1 MIRGL
6 YISASSLA
14 VRQAQQENLSNNIAN
29 LNTPGYKKTN
39 VLLKTF
45 QEELISRKEVN
56 IGQPTKNTV
65 IGRLNYGVGVD
76 GTKTDFSQGNINIT
90 GRDTDFALTKND
102 CAFSLVDD
110 NGQVYYTRDGRFEV
124 STGGFLV
131 DSQGMRVIGSNG
143 QPIRLTSNEAQLNG
157 DGILTNS
164 IGNVGFMLS
173 EIDTETG
180 NITGRYNDSSVVK
193 QGALEGS
200 NMDVVDVMTELITI
214 SRSYESSQRVFQQL
228 DETLSKTVNEVGT
241 VR

>member
-65 IGRLNYGVGVD
+65 IGKLNYGVGID
-76 GTKTDFSQGNINIT
+76 GTKTDFTQGNINTT
-90 GRDTDFALTKND
+90 GRNTDFALTQNN
-102 CAFSLVDD
+102 CAFNVVDN
-110 NGQVYYTRDGRFEV
+110 NGQVHYIRDGRFEV
-124 STGGFLV
+124 SDGGFLV
-131 DSQGMRVIGSNG
+131 DSQGMRVLGSNG
-143 QPIRLTSNEAQLNG
+143 QPIRLTSNEAELNG

-164 IGNVGFMLS
+164 VGNVGFMLS

-180 NITGRYNDSSVVK
+180 NITGRYNDISVVK